1 MKKIIMV
8 MLLIGLISCKTTSY
22 PPVIIAPVI
31 DPAPTKP
38 DYTFKQE
45 DGYLTISNDDA
56 IKLGEY
62 IIDLKAHNKMLQ
74 AGLDYYKE
82 QIDSLK

>member
-1 MKKIIMV
+1 MKRIIMA
-8 MLLIGLISCKTTSY
+8 LLLLGLISCKTTYY

-38 DYTFKQE
+38 DYMFTQE
-45 DGYLTISNDDA
+45 DGYLTIPNDDA

-62 IIDLKAHNKMLQ
+62 IIDLKAHNKILQ

-82 QIDSLK
+82 QIDSLE